1 MRLILFLTTIILLTN
16 CSKPKTSFICG
27 DHVCIN
33 KSEAE
38 QYFADNLSI
47 EVKVINNKNQEDV
60 NLVELNLKENNNKR
74 QEIIVF
80 AKKETNNKLKV
91 LSNNEVSKIKEDL
104 KKRKKEKKI
113 TKKVVKK
120 DQIEIRTKNIKKVN
134 KSITHNN
141 KERVLKNSIDLKLND
156 KVDVCKILEKCN
168 IEEISRYLL
177 KEGKKKRFPDITIRQ

>member
-1 MRLILFLTTIILLTN
+1 MRFILLLTIIIFLTN
-16 CSKPKTSFICG
+16 CTKPKTSFICG

-60 NLVELNLKENNNKR
+60 NLVELNLKDNDNKKK
-74 QEIIVF
+74 EIIVF
-80 AKKETNNKLKV
+80 AKKETNNKLKA
-91 LSNNEVSKIKEDL
+91 LSNNEIVRIKKDL

-113 TKKVVKK
+113 KKKVVKK
-120 DQIEIRTKNIKKVN
+120 NQIEIRTKNIKKAK
-134 KSITHNN
+134 KSITQNN
-141 KERVLKNSIDLKLND
+141 KEKVLENSIDIKHKD
-156 KVDVCKILEKCN
+156 KVDVCKMLEKCN

>member
-38 QYFADNLSI
+38 QYFADNLTI

-74 QEIIVF
+74 KEIIVF

>member
-74 QEIIVF
+74 KEIIVF

-141 KERVLKNSIDLKLND
+141 REKVLKNSIDLKHND